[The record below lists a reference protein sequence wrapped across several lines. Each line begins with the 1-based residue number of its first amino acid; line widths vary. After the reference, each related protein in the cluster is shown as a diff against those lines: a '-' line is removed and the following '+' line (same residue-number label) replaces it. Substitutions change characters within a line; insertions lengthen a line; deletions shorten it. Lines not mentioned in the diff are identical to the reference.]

1 LLTERNSAVIVLLVW
16 VLAAAEICVSA
27 QEVPTDE
34 ELSRHLTLVRA
45 QLEDQSLPIARREE
59 LALEMAATLDRAA
72 QAAPGTDVRRRRW
85 SDAIELLDWFLK
97 ENIGPSRERQ
107 LRFQAAVYRWAQAN
121 SWQQSW
127 LLAPADSHLR
137 DQAAKAFDDA
147 IDRFRGVSGDGNT
160 KALTDNLRFR
170 LAEALA
176 DRADLEPAGAAER
189 RSRETEALGLMDEPL
204 AEPGLAGYW
213 HLLKADLLRRS
224 AKPEAAEKELDAA
237 IKADPPA
244 PEREV
249 FDVQIP
255 ILLESSRFTQA
266 LKAVESSHLDNS
278 VKAYWMVRV
287 RLAQLGGPTAA
298 SARFAVESDLF
309 KWIKEL
315 RAGTSPERR
324 LALLDLA
331 RSGIAP
337 DAKHEPEVWDAM
349 ADAYGTAGDPAKAGA
364 QMERAGKQAAARGRA
379 DVAAAYRLRGGGYL
393 FQAGR
398 FPEADALLSQVADD
412 PTAGTARARAGMLRT
427 LARGRAAALH
437 LPGASAASYTSA
449 LEQQIRDFPRDATTD
464 EARWLLGGL
473 ALASGDRAR
482 ALSLWSAIATGS
494 SRWLDSRLA
503 VAELDRADLD
513 VLQNNPDRARMAERF
528 ERADRFL
535 VDSLRQARA
544 DDATSELVLARA
556 RLNLTPLVGN
566 PVTARESCERVLRL
580 AGSHASHYR
589 ARLYR
594 LVSLVEAGRYV
605 EAERE
610 AQSHTSWSVP
620 TSPDT
625 QLDAV
630 RLLDQCASVSETDLR
645 QRRFGLV
652 LKLILESM
660 IADEG
665 KMTPEQIGE
674 LKIHLT
680 RALLFI
686 GADREAKSSLASW
699 RGVPQASDDRAL
711 RDLGDTYSRL
721 EVYSLDIDVQRLR
734 LKNNTA
740 GSPQWFDARYALA
753 LAYFHT
759 GRLKE
764 AAQLIDSTAIL
775 HPELGGGALHDKFIR
790 LRQRLGV
797 KP

>member
-1 LLTERNSAVIVLLVW
+1 LSPERKSTVIALVGW
-16 VLAAAEICVSA
+16 VLAGVVVSVSA
-27 QEVPTDE
+27 QEVENDD
-34 ELSRHLTLVRA
+34 ELSRHLTTVRA
-45 QLEDQSLPIARREE
+45 QVEDRELGLGRREE
-59 LALEMAATLDRAA
+59 LVLEMAGTLDRAA
-72 QAAPGTDVRRRRW
+72 QASPVPEVRRRRW

-97 ENIGPSRERQ
+97 ENPDPPRERQ
-107 LRFQAAVYRWAQAN
+107 LRFQAAVFRWAQAN
-121 SWQQSW
+121 SWQQTW
-127 LLAPADSHLR
+127 LLAPADSKLR
-137 DQAAKAFDDA
+137 EQAATAFDNA
-147 IDRFRGVSGDGNT
+147 IDRLRAVSGAGNSKT
-160 KALTDNLRFR
+160 LADNLRFR

-176 DRADLEPAGAAER
+176 DRADLEPAGTADR
-189 RSRETEALGLMDEPL
+189 RSRESEALGLMDEPL

-224 AKPEAAEKELDAA
+224 GKPAEAEKELDAA

-249 FDVQIP
+249 FDVQVP
-255 ILLESSRFTQA
+255 ILIESRRFTQG
-266 LKAVESSHLDNS
+266 LKAVESSHLDGPL
-278 VKAYWMVRV
+278 KAYWMVRV
-287 RLAQLGGPTAA
+287 RLAQLAGMSEGDE
-298 SARFAVESDLF
+298 RFSIESDLF
-309 KWIKEL
+309 KWIQVL
-315 RAGTSPERR
+315 RGGTAPERR

-331 RSGIAP
+331 RSGIVP
-337 DAKHEPEVWDAM
+337 DAKHEPEVWDSL

-393 FQAGR
+393 FQAGK
-398 FPEADALLSQVADD
+398 FQEADALLSQVADD
-412 PTAGTARARAGMLRT
+412 PAAGAVRARAGMLRA
-427 LARGRAAALH
+427 LARGRASALH
-437 LPGASAASYTSA
+437 LPGASATSYAKA
-449 LEQQIRDFPRDATTD
+449 LEQQIREFPRDPSTD

-473 ALASGDRAR
+473 AVASGDRER
-482 ALSLWSAIATGS
+482 ALSLWSTIAIGS

-503 VAELDRADLD
+503 VAELDRAELD
-513 VLQNNPDRARMAERF
+513 ILPNNPDRPRMTERF

-535 VDSLRQARA
+535 ADSIGEARA
-544 DDATSELVLARA
+544 ENATSELLLARA
-556 RLNLTPLVGN
+556 RLNLTPTVGK
-566 PVTARESCERVLRL
+566 PVAAREFCERVTHLP
-580 AGSHASHYR
+580 GSRALHYL

-594 LVSLVEAGRYV
+594 LVALVESGRYV

-610 AQSHTSWSVP
+610 AQSHSSWCIP
-620 TSPDT
+620 TSSDA

-665 KMTPEQIGE
+665 KMMPDQLVE
-674 LKIHLT
+674 LRMHLT

-686 GADREAKSSLASW
+686 GADREARSSLATW
-699 RGVPQASDDRAL
+699 RGVPQASSDRVL

-740 GSPQWFDARYALA
+740 GSPPWFDARYSLA

-759 GRLKE
+759 GRLKD

-775 HPELGGGALHDKFIR
+775 HPELGGGVLHDKFIR